1 MEINSEQFRISVGL
15 FNNRKRPITCINT
28 KCQVKCG
35 FACVNQR
42 SKKSEVSRIDMCE
55 ECQNFIKLCIL
66 SIGCAIYFYL
76 ILYLYFLTIDLAAH
90 CVTVSHA
97 SKNIHIYTPI
107 FSTPIF
113 NNSYVNMNFLLII
126 VYSICLNLD
135 LIQKSVGC
143 DDDVLHFVGA
153 CRKILKKF
161 ILDIKTKIVN
171 FCLHFNL

>member
-1 MEINSEQFRISVGL
+1 MYAADKVLKHSCFINCFCSSWVCLMKTVRYAYRHIGCDRWQLGLLKIWYNPNHWHTSLVVMGISSEQFRISVGL
-15 FNNRKRPITCINT
+15 FNNRNRPITCINS

-107 FSTPIF
+107 F
-113 NNSYVNMNFLLII
+113 NNN
-126 VYSICLNLD
+126 
-135 LIQKSVGC
+135 
-143 DDDVLHFVGA
+143 
-153 CRKILKKF
+153 
-161 ILDIKTKIVN
+161 
-171 FCLHFNL
+171 

>member
-1 MEINSEQFRISVGL
+1 MQLKTFSHWDR
-15 FNNRKRPITCINT
+15 

-55 ECQNFIKLCIL
+55 EYQNFIKLCML

-90 CVTVSHA
+90 CVSHA
-97 SKNIHIYTPI
+97 SKSIHTYTPI

-113 NNSYVNMNFLLII
+113 NNNSYVDKNFLLTI
-126 VYSICLNLD
+126 VYSICLKLD
-135 LIQKSVGC
+135 LMQKSVGC
-143 DDDVLHFVGA
+143 DDDFLAFAGA
-153 CRKILKKF
+153 CRKILKRIHTRHENKNCKLR
-161 ILDIKTKIVN
+161 ICSMHI
-171 FCLHFNL
+171 NLTLL

>member
-1 MEINSEQFRISVGL
+1 MGISSEQFRICVGL
-15 FNNRKRPITCINT
+15 FNNRKRPITCINS

-55 ECQNFIKLCIL
+55 EYQNFIKLCIL

-113 NNSYVNMNFLLII
+113 SNNSYVNMNFLLII

-135 LIQKSVGC
+135 LMQKSVGC

-153 CRKILKKF
+153 CRKILKRIHIRYENKNC
-161 ILDIKTKIVN
+161 KT
-171 FCLHFNL
+171 